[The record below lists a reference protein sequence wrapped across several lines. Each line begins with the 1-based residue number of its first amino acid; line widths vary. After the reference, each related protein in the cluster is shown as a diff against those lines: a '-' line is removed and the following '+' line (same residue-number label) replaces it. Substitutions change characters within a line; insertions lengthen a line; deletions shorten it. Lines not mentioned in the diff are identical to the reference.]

1 MRIAL
6 VAPDDLSLLLF
17 CKRLIKTL
25 QQENGHA
32 IYTIGPLTYYR
43 QEIEDLEVCHLPI
56 SMARFI
62 DPAADLKFMRALY
75 EVFSTCRIEAVINF
89 TTKPIIYGG
98 LSARLAK
105 VSRIIGA
112 VRGLGTVFLPA
123 ADFKSL
129 VLRGLVEGMYRLAG
143 HASHR
148 MWFTN
153 PNDLAFFLDKGLT
166 TADKVFLTT
175 NSINLEDF
183 SPLALDTDHVK
194 ALRSELGIDP
204 GDQAVIMVARMI
216 WSKGVEEYVEAA
228 KMLRETFPRVKFL
241 LVGPVEQG
249 SLNSVSPA
257 YFKENE
263 QLANIK
269 WLGFRKDVREL
280 YAVSDVAV
288 LPSYYP
294 EGGFPRA
301 LLEPMAMGKPVI
313 TTDTVGCRGPVEPG
327 KNGLLV
333 PPRDTGALAAAL
345 ASLLENECLRTRYGA
360 YSRQKAEREFDDQ
373 VVILKILAELMEGSN

>member
-1 MRIAL
+1 MKIAL
-6 VAPDDLSLLLF
+6 VAPDDLSILLF
-17 CKRLIKTL
+17 GKRLINALK
-25 QQENGHA
+25 QDNGHE
-32 IYTIGPLTYYR
+32 IYTIAPFTCYH
-43 QEIEDLEVCHLPI
+43 QEIKALEVCHLPL
-56 SMARFI
+56 SMDRFI
-62 DPAADLKFMRALY
+62 SPTADLRFSRALY
-75 EVFSTCRIEAVINF
+75 TVFTTRRIDAVINF

-98 LSARLAK
+98 LSARLAQVPK
-105 VSRIIGA
+105 IIGA

-129 VLRGLVEGMYRLAG
+129 ALRGLVEGMYRLAG

-153 PNDLAFFLDKGLT
+153 PKDLAFFLDKGLT
-166 TADKVFLTT
+166 SADKVFLTT

-183 SPLALDTDHVK
+183 SPLALDTGQVK
-194 ALRSELGIDP
+194 ALRSELSLNP

-216 WSKGVEEYVEAA
+216 WSKGVGEYVEAA
-228 KMLRETFPRVKFL
+228 KILRETFPRVKFL
-241 LVGPVEQG
+241 LVGPVEEG
-249 SLNSVSPA
+249 SLNSVPPA
-257 YFKENE
+257 YLKENE
-263 QLANIK
+263 QYANIK

-313 TTDTVGCRGPVEPG
+313 TTDTVGCRAPVESD

-333 PPRDTGALAAAL
+333 PPRDTPALAAAL
-345 ASLLENECLRTRYGA
+345 ASLLENEHLRTRYGT
-360 YSRQKAEREFDDQ
+360 YSRQKVEREFDDQ
-373 VVILKILAELMEGSN
+373 VVVRKILVELMGSSN